1 MSRHC
6 SWMLLLA
13 AACGAPREIIPTGA
27 ANAGPAAAGE
37 VTIHA
42 GETQPTT
49 LSWGL
54 VHGLTRNQIGS
65 TNPTPLLRALQ
76 PKVWR
81 MSNQPNDVLGYVVTD
96 GQFPLVVGTRIVWN
110 VQDSFL
116 MFQGRSSSSRIC
128 VGSAACP
135 TSDAVHFATFADFQ
149 AAWRA
154 FLPRFLAM
162 APQFDWYDI
171 FGEPDLQVIGITYPD
186 DLVTLY
192 LDAES
197 AIRARYPQAKIVAPS
212 YALFS
217 ERDDNRLVEFVKK
230 LRQRSGSADAISW
243 HEFGAHPG
251 QVVDHAAAARTVACG
266 VSCPQ
271 LHINEYESGQFTQL
285 PGRQVAWL
293 HYFQVADIQQ
303 ANRACWDVQV
313 EGGPKFSTCWAGFDG
328 LLDDTYQA
336 TQPIYWVHERYARMA
351 QSGNWLVVSPFVDL
365 DLANRHLSGVAAV
378 AAAMGSATNEIR
390 ILVGNFGFV
399 DVTPLDVVVTG
410 YPHRSD
416 GQVSLTVERIP
427 GIGGSTISRT
437 AQNPDQAVTTQLPVQ
452 GRRFVVRFPTVRS
465 GDAYS
470 IVVTP
475 R

>member
-13 AACGAPREIIPTGA
+13 AACGAPREIISTGA
-27 ANAGPAAAGE
+27 TNAGPAAPAE

-116 MFQGRSSSSRIC
+116 MFQGRNSSSRIC

-135 TSDAVHFATFADFQ
+135 TSDAVHFANFADFQ

-162 APQFDWYDI
+162 APRFDWYDV
-171 FGEPDLQVIGITYPD
+171 FGEPDLQVIGIAYPD

-217 ERDDNRLVEFVKK
+217 EKDDNRLVEFVNK
-230 LRQRSGSADAISW
+230 LRQRGGSADAISW

-251 QVVDHAAAARTVACG
+251 QVVDHAAAARTAACG
-266 VSCPQ
+266 TSCPE

-313 EGGPKFSTCWAGFDG
+313 VGGPKFSTCWAGFVG
-328 LLDDTYQA
+328 
-336 TQPIYWVHERYARMA
+336 
-351 QSGNWLVVSPFVDL
+351 L

-399 DVTPLDVVVTG
+399 DATPLDVVLTG

-437 AQNPDQAVTTQLPVQ
+437 AQNPDPAVTTQLPVQ